1 MKLILNL
8 FSIREGEGFRASLM
22 FAYIFLIIAS
32 LVVLKPVSK
41 SMLLSQFGINQ
52 LPIVMMLVAV
62 FSTIFIIIYLKFT
75 GKVMLNRL
83 ISITLY
89 ASIIALLFFRGLL
102 LINNQKVWFIYA
114 FYIWVAIFGVVWSS
128 QFWLLANYV
137 FDAREAKR
145 LFGFIGAGAISG
157 GIFGGYLASY
167 LAEPIGTKN
176 LLLVCCFFIALCLFI
191 LRIVWIKSARLN
203 YRESVLQQKRIK
215 QKDTKGNPFQLILN
229 SKHLTYLA
237 GIVGISVLV
246 AKIVDYQFSAIAIE
260 SIHEEDQLTAFFG
273 FWLST
278 ISVISL
284 FIQLVFTNKILKTF
298 GVNNSLYFLPV
309 AILIGASAILFQPV
323 LWAAILIK
331 ISDGGFKQSLHKAG
345 KELLI
350 LPIPAA
356 IKNKSKQ
363 FIDVFVVSLAT
374 GVAGLGLIVLTLV
387 FHLSV
392 RHITI
397 LLILMITFWLI
408 LNFLI
413 KKEYLNSFRLAIE
426 KRIIDPE
433 EQTVNLED
441 AAVFQNLTKVLE
453 GNNEKQILYVLNLM
467 ENVKNDRFVPKFK
480 LLINHPSSSIKV
492 KTFEIISKYDNVD
505 FIFEATELVE
515 HNDQDVRV
523 AAMKHLCNHSLNKFD
538 TLNRFLH
545 HEDYLL
551 QTSALICAAQE
562 SREDD
567 ELNEAINLKSIIDE
581 LIEDRY
587 KRNESDEAKNFIKIS
602 IARVI
607 GTAKNPELYSYLHKL
622 LGQEPPEVLE
632 AALFNAGQTKAK
644 EFIQP
649 LIDHLNTMLLRTSA
663 REALANY
670 GEDVIEILHKY
681 LWQVETDKNKK
692 MAMIK
697 VLALIGSQN
706 SVNVLTELLEEKD
719 LRLRYEVIKALNK
732 LKVKFP
738 FLEFDEGK
746 IELEIHEEIKN
757 YYRILLELN
766 NQNNLHSKPGKV
778 ENNETELKTAKARRL
793 LIKALEEKV
802 DINLERI
809 FRLLGLR
816 YTPKDMF
823 NIYLGIV
830 SKIKILRANAIE
842 FLDNVLDS
850 KLKSFIIPIVESQSV
865 EYIINQ
871 MKGLFESE
879 LPSESGCYT
888 LLLEGND
895 NWLKVCALYS
905 IAESNESQC
914 VQYVRPHLNNTDP
927 VVKETAEYT
936 MKKLKTMSL
945 S

>member
-1 MKLILNL
+1 MKLLRTL

-41 SMLLSQFGINQ
+41 SLLLSKFGINQ
-52 LPIVMMLVAV
+52 LPIAMMLVAV
-62 FSTIFIIIYLKFT
+62 FSTIIIIIYLKFAS
-75 GKVMLNRL
+75 KVMLNRL
-83 ISITLY
+83 ISRTLY
-89 ASIIALLFFRGLL
+89 ASIIALFFFRGLL
-102 LINNQKVWFIYA
+102 FIDDQKVWFIYA
-114 FYIWVAIFGVVWSS
+114 FYIWVAILGVVWSS

-157 GIFGGYLASY
+157 GIFGGYLANY

-191 LRIVWIKSARLN
+191 LRIVWFKSARLN

-237 GIVGISVLV
+237 GIVGLSVIV
-246 AKIVDYQFSAIAIE
+246 AKIVDYQFSAIAMQ
-260 SIHEEDQLTAFFG
+260 SIHQEDQLTAFFG

-298 GVNNSLYFLPV
+298 GVNNSLFFLPA

-331 ISDGGFKQSLHKAG
+331 VSDGSFKQSLHKAG

-374 GVAGLGLIVLTLV
+374 GVAGLALIVITTV

-392 RHITI
+392 QHITI
-397 LLILMITFWLI
+397 LLILLITFWLI
-408 LNFLI
+408 LNIRI

-426 KRIIDPE
+426 KRSIDLE
-433 EQTVNLED
+433 EQTVNLDD
-441 AAVFQNLTKVLE
+441 AAVFQNLTSVLE
-453 GNNEKQILYVLNLM
+453 GNNEKQILYVLNLI
-467 ENVKNDRFVPKFK
+467 ENVKNDRFVPNFR
-480 LLINHPSSSIKV
+480 LLINHPSSLIKV

-505 FIFEATELVE
+505 FVFEAGELIE
-515 HNDQDVRV
+515 HKDQEVRI
-523 AAMKHLCNHSLNKFD
+523 AAMEHLCKHSLNKFD
-538 TLNRFLH
+538 ILNRFLH

-567 ELNEAINLKSIIDE
+567 QLNEAIDFKSIIEE

-587 KRNESDEAKNFIKIS
+587 KRNESDEAKIFIKIS

-607 GTAKNPELYSYLHKL
+607 GTAKNPELYSYLHNL
-622 LGQEPPEVLE
+622 LAQEPPEVLD

-649 LIDHLNTMLLRTSA
+649 LIDHLNTKLLRKSA

-670 GEDVIEILHKY
+670 GEDVIESLHKY
-681 LWQVETDKNKK
+681 LWRVETGKNKK
-692 MAMIK
+692 LAMIK
-697 VLALIGSQN
+697 VLALIGSQK
-706 SVNVLTELLEEKD
+706 SVNLLTELLAEKD
-719 LRLRYEVIKALNK
+719 LQMRYEVIKALNK

-738 FLEFDEGK
+738 FLKFDEGK
-746 IELEIHEEIKN
+746 IEREILEEIKN

-766 NQNNLHSKPGKV
+766 NQNNLQSKPGKV
-778 ENNETELKTAKARRL
+778 EQKETELKTAKARRL
-793 LIKALEEKV
+793 LVKALEEKV

-809 FRLLGLR
+809 FRLLGLH

-823 NIYLGIV
+823 NAYLGIT
-830 SKIKILRANAIE
+830 SRTTILRANAIE

-850 KLKSFIIPIVESQSV
+850 RLKELIIPIVESKSLEHVMNHLKEQIETEPPETS
-865 EYIINQ
+865 
-871 MKGLFESE
+871 
-879 LPSESGCYT
+879 CYSI
-888 LLLEGND
+888 LLNGND

-905 IAESNESQC
+905 IAESNEIQC
-914 VQYVRPHLNNTDP
+914 KEHIMPHLKRQEP
-927 VVKETAEYT
+927 VVKETEEYALN
-936 MKKLKTMSL
+936 KLNSIYMN
-945 S
+945 